1 MLSERSIIKCAHAL
15 SLYQIYL
22 HNKPWDI
29 AQIISLWAPSSQ
41 VFSTSSATQVIKI
54 ALDRVCIMSMSSK
67 DTLLPI
73 TPIKQIGQNFCQGIS
88 EHNLTPEARAKI
100 HDLKRKASNLSDI
113 SDLSTVTSFLDFK
126 DQTLDW
132 EIAALK
138 LTKQDLVKQ
147 VKISRNPEEQDEMKG
162 EIDNVERALDVMERE
177 HVVVKS
183 NRKPISEEI
192 VDYAYL
198 GQAYIDDLYLSWLG
212 TASGKASGPEFK
224 RMKQNPRSD
233 FQEAVGTYLGATKT
247 NRDGTR
253 NRFCAVLGIWLSSSE
268 ARCAHVVPRSFYK
281 KSITY
286 LFGSEEHPSKSRRN
300 GIYLANNIESAWDDG
315 KVAIIPDGSIDADPI
330 EYKIVQIDPAASDLL
345 LKTVGDKEILLKV

>member
-1 MLSERSIIKCAHAL
+1 MCPRTFIYIKT
-15 SLYQIYL
+15 YL

-41 VFSTSSATQVIKI
+41 VFSTSSATLVIKI
-54 ALDRVCIMSMSSK
+54 ALDRVCIMSQSSK
-67 DTLLPI
+67 NTLFPI
-73 TPIKQIGQNFCQGIS
+73 TPIKQIGQNFCQAIA
-88 EHNLTPEARAKI
+88 EHSLTPEARTKI

-113 SDLSTVTSFLDFK
+113 SDLSTVSSILDFK
-126 DQTLDW
+126 DQTLGW
-132 EIAALK
+132 EIAALR

-147 VKISRNPEEQDEMKG
+147 VKISRNPEKQDEIKG
-162 EIDNVERALDVMERE
+162 EIYNVERALDVMERE

-183 NRKPISEEI
+183 NRKPISEEM

-198 GQAYIDDLYLSWLG
+198 GQTYIDDLYLSWLG
-212 TASGKASGPEFK
+212 TASGKASEPEFK

-247 NRDGTR
+247 KRDGTR
-253 NRFCAVLGIWLSSSE
+253 NKFCAVLGIWLPSNE

-281 KSITY
+281 KSIAY
-286 LFGSEEHPSKSRRN
+286 LFGSEEYPSNSRRN

-315 KVAIIPDGSIDADPI
+315 KVAIVPDGSIDAEPI
-330 EYKIVQIDPAASDLL
+330 EYKIVQIDPAASYLL
-345 LKTVGDKEILLKV
+345 LKTVGDKDILLKV

>member
-1 MLSERSIIKCAHAL
+1 MLSERSIIKCVHAL

-54 ALDRVCIMSMSSK
+54 ALDRVCIMSTSSK
-67 DTLLPI
+67 DTLFPI
-73 TPIKQIGQNFCQGIS
+73 TPIKQIGQNFFQGIP

-100 HDLKRKASNLSDI
+100 HDLKRKASKLSDA
-113 SDLSTVTSFLDFK
+113 SDLSTVSSILDFK
-126 DQTLDW
+126 DQTLVW
-132 EIAALK
+132 EIDALRF
-138 LTKQDLVKQ
+138 TKQDLVKQ
-147 VKISRNPEEQDEMKG
+147 VKISRNPEKQDEIK
-162 EIDNVERALDVMERE
+162 EVIINVERALDVMERE

-183 NRKPISEEI
+183 NRKPISEEMI
-192 VDYAYL
+192 DYAYL

-212 TASGKASGPEFK
+212 TASGKASEPEFK
-224 RMKQNPRSD
+224 RMKQNPRND

-247 NRDGTR
+247 KRDGTR
-253 NRFCAVLGIWLSSSE
+253 NRFCAVLGVWLPSSDV
-268 ARCAHVVPRSFYK
+268 RCAHVVPRSFYK
-281 KSITY
+281 KSIAY
-286 LFGSEEHPSKSRRN
+286 LFGSEEYPSNSRRN

-330 EYKIVQIDPAASDLL
+330 EYKIVQIDPAASNLL
-345 LKTVGDKEILLKV
+345 LKIVGDKDILLKV